1 MRVKYLPMRVLAAFS
16 QCVSSAMFVAVWLLK
31 ISVTP
36 DLSRGLYFDIYRQ
49 EGKLLCTCW
58 AFALMHADNFV
69 WRFKLRALIQDMFT
83 SVTNNTLRQHGPLL
97 TGKKQAGYI
106 YQLLLF

>member
-1 MRVKYLPMRVLAAFS
+1 
-16 QCVSSAMFVAVWLLK
+16 MFMAVWLLK
-31 ISVTP
+31 SSVAP
-36 DLSRGLYFDIYRQ
+36 DLSCRLYLDIYWH
-49 EGKLLCTCW
+49 EGKFLRTFW
-58 AFALMHADNFV
+58 AFALMHVDNFV

-97 TGKKQAGYI
+97 TGKKQAGHI